1 MLVDEIVEKGER
13 EERNDSGDE
22 VSGPVDVHA
31 HVERVVAQVVHLH
44 DRSPHLRRVCK

>member
-22 VSGPVDVHA
+22 VSGPAVHDLVGE
-31 HVERVVAQVVHLH
+31 HIDERLVAGLLEIYVFTE
-44 DRSPHLRRVCK
+44 